1 MNYLQKVCSDLPE
14 GRSVYPYVFPI
25 RNATRPPT
33 DLAIRAG
40 YYCIDTFTP
49 LHRNAWLAARR
60 AVDCAMTAAAHIL
73 TGSRLAYALVRP
85 PGHHAERR
93 NFGGF
98 CYLNSAA
105 VAANFL
111 SRPCTSPTAPTA
123 RA

>member
-1 MNYLQKVCSDLPE
+1 MRIPAIRRELDRLEAFIPVEPRAFPRSHILEVHAPDFVNYLQKVCSDLPE

-60 AVDCAMTAAAHIL
+60 AVDCAKIGRA
-73 TGSRLAYALVRP
+73 SCR
-85 PGHHAERR
+85 ER
-93 NFGGF
+93 
-98 CYLNSAA
+98 
-105 VAANFL
+105 V
-111 SRPCTSPTAPTA
+111 
-123 RA
+123 